1 MRADGFFTAKGAVTP
16 AELEYFT
23 AQGRM
28 LRLNAVL
35 NNLDPDTALPEDV
48 DLLRRDKKGDKYILE
63 HEMDLAQGRLQM
75 EMAEREV
82 QVNAGKPQR

>member
-1 MRADGFFTAKGAVTP
+1 
-16 AELEYFT
+16 
-23 AQGRM
+23 M

>member
-1 MRADGFFTAKGAVTP
+1 VTP

>member
-1 MRADGFFTAKGAVTP
+1 MTP

-35 NNLDPDTALPEDV
+35 NNLDPNTALPEDV

>member
-1 MRADGFFTAKGAVTP
+1 MTP